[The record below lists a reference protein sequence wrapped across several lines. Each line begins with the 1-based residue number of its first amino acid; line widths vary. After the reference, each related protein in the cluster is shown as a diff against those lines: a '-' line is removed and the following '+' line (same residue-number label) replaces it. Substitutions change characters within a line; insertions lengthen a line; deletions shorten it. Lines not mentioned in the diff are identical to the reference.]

1 MSSWKKA
8 AKANQKTHKE
18 RHQPESRKHLGLLEK
33 KKDYKKRADDYH
45 EKGETLKLLRKRTLD
60 KNPDEFYFH
69 MVNSRVKDGVHHE
82 VQKEDEHGPEQIKL
96 MQTQDIKYIN
106 MKRTV
111 ESRRI
116 NRLQSQM
123 HMTDIADATPNTHT
137 FFVDEGEEKDFDL
150 AKRLDTH
157 PSLLGRKSNRPR
169 LSDLNKIALPDLDEE
184 TVKLMKKK
192 KEKTYKELATRIER
206 EKQLTVVQQKM
217 ELKRHLQDKSAKIM
231 KPKRVQR
238 GTKDSAPVYKFQYI
252 RKK

>member
-8 AKANQKTHKE
+8 AKANQKTHRE

-45 EKGETLKLLRKRTLD
+45 EKGETLKLIRKRALD

-69 MVNSRVKDGVHHE
+69 MINSRVKEGVHHE
-82 VQKEDEHGPEQIKL
+82 LEKDDEHSVEQIKL

-106 MKRTV
+106 MKRTM

-116 NRLQSQM
+116 QRLQSQL
-123 HMTDIADATPNTHT
+123 HMSEIADSTSNTHM
-137 FFVDEGEEKDFDL
+137 FFVDEGEEKDFDI

-157 PSLLGRKSNRPR
+157 PALINRKSNRPR
-169 LSDLNKIALPDLDEE
+169 LSDLNKLSLPEIDEK
-184 TVKLMKKK
+184 TLKSAKKS
-192 KEKTYKELATRIER
+192 KEETYKELSKRIDR
-206 EKQLTVVQQKM
+206 EKHLTVTQQKM
-217 ELKRHLQDKSAKIM
+217 ELKRHLHDAKYM
-231 KPKRVQR
+231 KPKKVQR
-238 GTKDSAPVYKFQYI
+238 GTAVSAPVYKFQYN

>member
-18 RHQPESRKHLGLLEK
+18 RHQLESRKHLGLLEK

-45 EKGETLKLLRKRTLD
+45 EKGETLKLLRKRALD

-69 MVNSRVKDGVHHE
+69 MINSRVKDGEHHE
-82 VQKEDEHGPEQIKL
+82 LQKEDESTKEQVKL

-106 MKRTV
+106 MKRII

-116 NRLQSQM
+116 TRLQSQL
-123 HMTDIADATPNTHT
+123 HMSDVSDATPNTHT

-157 PSLLGRKSNRPR
+157 PDLIGRKSNRPR
-169 LSDLNKIALPDLDEE
+169 LSTLKKMNMPDIDEQTSE
-184 TVKLMKKK
+184 QMKKK
-192 KEKTYKELATRIER
+192 KEKLYKELSKRIER
-206 EKQLTVVQQKM
+206 EKDLTVVQQKM
-217 ELKRHLQDKSAKIM
+217 ELKRHLQDVKVM

-238 GTKDSAPVYKFQYI
+238 GTKQSAPVYQFQYM